1 MRHPNVVLPSAL
13 GRLIGLAVCAA
24 VSSLL
29 MAGVASAAP
38 AGSSFSCRASAARVA
53 LAGLLGQPPLPAIE
67 PFVANNAGTP
77 CTAARADVV
86 TPTTIGPL
94 AVNAV
99 NVATSQTPPT
109 LGSTALANGD
119 NATASSTVTN
129 LTLAL
134 GALGIHADVLGATAA
149 YTCQSGAAVA
159 STSGQVVGL
168 TVNGTPVTVPSG
180 TNVTIPLGPLGSLVL
195 NQVDTSQP
203 GKITRRAV
211 ALQTP
216 LSSVVISVATAGLTG
231 NPCAASAPPPGPG
244 PGPGPTPGPGPG
256 PGPVHHGSARLV
268 ASPAS
273 AASRIAAGICLR
285 GSFEA
290 IVRGQRIAQVTFSLD
305 GRRLATVSR
314 APFQARVRVRGAI
327 IS

>member
-1 MRHPNVVLPSAL
+1 M
-13 GRLIGLAVCAA
+13 
-24 VSSLL
+24 
-29 MAGVASAAP
+29 
-38 AGSSFSCRASAARVA
+38 
-53 LAGLLGQPPLPAIE
+53 
-67 PFVANNAGTP
+67 
-77 CTAARADVV
+77 

-99 NVATSQTPPT
+99 NVATSQTPAT
-109 LGSTALANGD
+109 LGTTALANGD

-129 LTLAL
+129 PTLAL

-149 YTCQSGAAVA
+149 YTCQSGVAVA

-216 LSSVVISVATAGLTG
+216 LGSVVISEATAGLTG
-231 NPCAASAPPPGPG
+231 NPCAASAPPPGPGPG

-273 AASRIAAGICLR
+273 SASRIAAGICLR

-290 IVRGQRIAQVTFSLD
+290 IVRGQRIARVTFSLD

-314 APFQARVRVRGAI
+314 APFQTRVRVRGGHHQLIARVLFVAA
-327 IS
+327 SRTRARDLRLRFARCAAHAPTPRFTG